1 MLTYHFSSY
10 WIHADTTDVQTVRA
24 TALDELNAF
33 TVQCEFISGSNAQG
47 CLVVLMGRY
56 DNLTERLTRN
66 NTKFNLV
73 LVKHSQSCYR
83 NVIAFDIES
92 NGSVGLIAVP
102 GYVNELTGS
111 KCNREETQSGQS
123 D

>member
-1 MLTYHFSSY
+1 M
-10 WIHADTTDVQTVRA
+10 
-24 TALDELNAF
+24 TALDEQLPNIF

-47 CLVVLMGRY
+47 CLVVLIGQY
-56 DNLTERLTRN
+56 DNITERLTRN
-66 NTKFNLV
+66 NNTKLV
-73 LVKHSQSCYR
+73 YVKYPQSCYR

-102 GYVNELTGS
+102 GYVKELTGRR
-111 KCNREETQSGQS
+111 CNREETQSGQS